1 MTKRRE
7 PRWLSVEVV
16 RALHAEQI
24 ELFGGEAGLLHP
36 GSLEAALAR
45 PQNAFS
51 YGRTTDLAGLAAI
64 YLVGLVGAHA
74 FVDGTKRVGLAA
86 ALVFLALNRR
96 PLHVPPLDL
105 YALTMRVAMG
115 RAKEAQVTAWLG
127 RRLGARHR

>member
-1 MTKRRE
+1 MAKRRE
-7 PRWLSVEVV
+7 PRWLSVEAV

-24 ELFGGEAGLLHP
+24 ALFGGEAGVLNP

-45 PQNAFS
+45 PQNAFL
-51 YGRTTDLAGLAAI
+51 YERTTDLAGLAAI

-74 FVDGTKRVGLAA
+74 FVDGNKRVGLAA

-105 YALTMRVAMG
+105 YALTMRVALG
-115 RAKEAQVTAWLG
+115 RAKEARVAAWLR
-127 RRLGARHR
+127 RRLGAQNR

>member
-1 MTKRRE
+1 MTRRE
-7 PRWLSVEVV
+7 PRWLSVEAV

-24 ELFGGEAGLLHP
+24 ELFGGAAGLLHP

-51 YGRTTDLAGLAAI
+51 DGRTTDLAGLAAI
-64 YLVGLVGAHA
+64 CLVGLVRAHA
-74 FVDGTKRVGLAA
+74 FADGNKRVGLAA

-96 PLHVPPLDL
+96 PLHVPPVDL

-115 RAKEAQVTAWLG
+115 RAKAAWVTAWL
-127 RRLGARHR
+127 RRQLGAPNR